1 MIRQSGQDTFQ
12 IPQRVV
18 VPELQHLEV
27 ILGEPAVA
35 YGIPF
40 GVGMLSAIDFD
51 NQSRCKAEKIRDIGT
66 KRNLTAKFEFGEP
79 AVPQGKPQLAFG
91 ARHT

>member
-1 MIRQSGQDTFQ
+1 MIRQSGQETFQ
-12 IPQRVV
+12 IPQHVI
-18 VPELQHLEV
+18 VPESQHLEV

-51 NQSRCKAEKIRDIGT
+51 NQSRCKAEKIRNVGPDG
-66 KRNLTAKFEFGEP
+66 NLTAEFEIGEP
-79 AVPQGKPQLAFG
+79 AVSQGKPQLAFG
-91 ARHT
+91 VRHA

>member
-1 MIRQSGQDTFQ
+1 
-12 IPQRVV
+12 
-18 VPELQHLEV
+18 
-27 ILGEPAVA
+27 
-35 YGIPF
+35 
-40 GVGMLSAIDFD
+40 MLSAIDFD

-91 ARHT
+91 VRHA